1 MTDSPT
7 PSQAAATPRSNDM
20 LELEFTIE
28 PFVEGKPGSH
38 VVAAFDAAELSIP
51 EGATVEIGPFG
62 TTVTGPASVVLE
74 CSDRVMFAA
83 FANGATRVSLQ
94 VSTHTA

>member
-1 MTDSPT
+1 MTATPT
-7 PSQAAATPRSNDM
+7 PQQTTATARSNET

-28 PFVEGKPGSH
+28 PFVEGKPGPH
-38 VVAAFDAAELSIP
+38 VVAAFDAAELSTAG
-51 EGATVEIGPFG
+51 GATVEIGPFG
-62 TTVTGPASVVLE
+62 TTVTGPASVVPE
-74 CSDRVMFAA
+74 CSDRVMSAA